1 MSTHSYDVIAAEVH
15 RKALE
20 NLTNEMSITL
30 LRTSGSPIVVEA
42 KDFACCLLDTKPEH
56 LGFAAYV
63 SFHIGSSL
71 VGTQA
76 ITEIVSRT
84 GDLSPGDGW
93 LVNDPHEG
101 GAMHQGDIAVIM
113 PVFHDD
119 EHMGWAFA
127 NMHVL
132 DVGGVGV
139 SGYAPG
145 AHDVYQEGMRFPP
158 VRAIRKGSIDPEWE
172 TYIAANVRLPGP
184 VLNDIRGMIAA
195 CNTGNRK
202 LGEIIDTFGKQR
214 YLEYCE
220 INKDLTEQVFR
231 ERISRIPDGV
241 YETTDW
247 DEFDGHNGP
256 DQLLEVGLRMEVQG
270 SDLHF
275 AYSGVEQID
284 GFVNSAKGAM
294 WGQTMAGL
302 FTMLAYGDLPINGG
316 IWRPVHIDLGE
327 PGTVVNSLPP
337 APVSNA
343 HSEVGMRACK
353 MTQEVMNQALAL
365 SDDPVLRSRVTG
377 QTQDGFPGVSL
388 FGSNQ
393 HGGVSVVF
401 YLDNC
406 SGQGGGAQ
414 TVHDGQD
421 AYGCTCMTG
430 CGIADI
436 ESHEGED
443 PLLFLWR
450 RIAQNSGGP
459 GQYRGGQALEEAY
472 SLAYTD
478 AMGGPAFNGCAE
490 VPPSGVGGGFPA
502 GTGGFY
508 ILRGGNVARLLE
520 QGQSPTES
528 RLEGDREDFASKVSH
543 LNVYRDDIVVIISGG
558 GGGVG
563 DPLLRSPTQVAAD
576 VRDRYIT
583 AEHADAVYGVAL
595 TADGE
600 VDESASAA
608 RREEIRRSRIGS
620 TPTCEL
626 AEPAQVG
633 VSVERSEDGSW
644 RCAYCAHQLTD
655 GEGNWREGAKL
666 METELHQ
673 RYTELQMYVR
683 ERNEDPQVMMR
694 EHYCPSCAGSLA
706 VDVATEGTPTLP
718 AARVSKTLA
727 VG

>member
-1 MSTHSYDVIAAEVH
+1 MSTDGYDVIAAEVH

-42 KDFACCLLDTKPEH
+42 KDFSCCLLDTKPEH

-63 SFHIGSSL
+63 SFHLGSSL
-71 VGTQA
+71 IGTQA
-76 ITEIVSRT
+76 ITEIVKQT

-113 PVFHDD
+113 PMFHEG
-119 EHMGWAFA
+119 EHMGWGFA

-145 AHDVYQEGMRFPP
+145 AHDVFQEGMRFPP
-158 VRAIRKGSIDPEWE
+158 IRAIRNGAIDREWE
-172 TYIAANVRLPGP
+172 LYIAANVRVPGP

-202 LGEIIDTFGKQR
+202 LNEIVTTFGKER

-241 YETTDW
+241 YTATDW
-247 DEFDGHNGP
+247 NEFDGHNGP
-256 DQLLEVGLRMEVQG
+256 DLLLRVGLEMEVKG
-270 SDLHF
+270 SDLYF
-275 AYSGVEQID
+275 RYSGVPQID

-294 WGQTMAGL
+294 WGQTITGL
-302 FTMLAYGDLPINGG
+302 LTMLAYGDLPINGG
-316 IWRPVHIDLGE
+316 VWRPIHIDLGE

-353 MTQEVMNQALAL
+353 MTKEVMNQALSL
-365 SDDPVLRSRVTG
+365 SDDPVLRSRVAG

-388 FGSNQ
+388 FGPNQ
-393 HGGVSVVF
+393 HGGMSVVF

-406 SGQGGGAQ
+406 TGQGGGAQ
-414 TVHDGQD
+414 SVHDGQD
-421 AYGCTCMTG
+421 SYGCTCMTG
-430 CGIADI
+430 CGLADTEI
-436 ESHEGED
+436 HEAED

-450 RIAQNSGGP
+450 RISQNSGGP

-472 SLAYTD
+472 SLAYAD
-478 AMGGPAFNGCAE
+478 GMGGPAFNGCAE
-490 VPPSGVGGGFPA
+490 VPPRGVGGGFPA
-502 GTGGFY
+502 GAGGFY
-508 ILRGGNVARLLE
+508 ILRGGNVPQLLA
-520 QGQSPTES
+520 QGILPVEE
-528 RLEGDREDFASKVSH
+528 RLEGVREDFASKVAH
-543 LNVYRDDIVVIISGG
+543 LNVHRDDVVVLISGG

-563 DPLLRSPTQVAAD
+563 DPLLRSAAQVAAD

-583 AEHADAVYGVAL
+583 AEHAEAAYGVVL
-595 TADGE
+595 DADGCA
-600 VDESASAA
+600 DEAASAT
-608 RREEIRRSRIGS
+608 RREDIRRARIGAE
-620 TPTCEL
+620 PTCGL
-626 AEPAQVG
+626 AQPAQVG
-633 VSVERSEDGSW
+633 VSVERAADGSW
-644 RCAYCAHQLTD
+644 SCSYCGHQLTE
-655 GEGNWREGAKL
+655 GEGSWREGAKL
-666 METELHQ
+666 VETEIHQ
-673 RYTELQMYVR
+673 RYTELKMFVR
-683 ERNEDPQVMMR
+683 ERHEEPNVVMR
-694 EHYCPSCAGSLA
+694 EHYCPSCAGSLV
-706 VDVATEGTPTLP
+706 VDIVTEDTATLP
-718 AARVSKTLA
+718 SPRLGQRLA
-727 VG
+727 VA